1 MNKTPKSKQNA
12 DGGSMMR
19 LVRRVLSRFGYIVIP
34 RAEIERLDDLRYM
47 HFQAVGDRLISK
59 NRKAFSLG
67 MGDCAQKTADRL
79 RKFDPTNRE
88 LSQPPSV
95 DNP

>member
-34 RAEIERLDDLRYM
+34 RTEIERLDDLRYM

-79 RKFDPTNRE
+79 RKFDPTNDQVE
-88 LSQPPSV
+88 PPAPDQKS
-95 DNP
+95 